1 MVRFSMTV
9 RFWMMFALFIAAF
22 AGERVEAQPRP
33 VAAPGQIP
41 AADMGSVREPQG
53 FQRYAGSIIAGGSFA
68 AFDEQV
74 VVTGP
79 LVRVPD
85 RSDKRNNALF
95 LPREARTAEGRRTRL
110 VYLIPQGRSPLEV
123 IRGYQQ
129 LVRDAGGSALYECAD
144 SDCGGETR
152 YGALAGGGSS
162 GLIQLAMPGDDVPT
176 GRGNPVAC
184 AVDNGNRT
192 AQRFATL
199 QLAGDAGFVS
209 VLSYAVGD
217 YSSGSDCRS
226 GGWSGRTIAIVNILE
241 TKAREQ
247 RMETVNASAMG
258 TSMARDG
265 KVTFYAILFDTARA
279 EIKPESQPQIAE
291 MVAYLR
297 ANPAMRVL
305 IVGHT
310 DSQGALDYNVDL
322 SRRRAASVVAAL
334 ASQGI
339 AANRLTPQGVGMA
352 APVST
357 NDTDEG
363 RTRNRRVEMVKQ

>member
-1 MVRFSMTV
+1 MFRFMIAG
-9 RFWMMFALFIAAF
+9 ALCLAAF
-22 AGERVEAQPRP
+22 GAEPLQAQPRP
-33 VAAPGQIP
+33 AVAPGQIP
-41 AADMGSVREPQG
+41 AADTGSVREPQG

-74 VVTGP
+74 LVNGP
-79 LVRVPD
+79 LVRAPD
-85 RSDKRNNALF
+85 QRDKRGNAVF
-95 LPREARTAEGRRTRL
+95 MPREMRKAEGRRTRL
-110 VYLIPQGRSPLEV
+110 VYVIPQGRSPLEV

-129 LVRDAGGSALYECAD
+129 LVREAGGSTLYECSD
-144 SDCGGETR
+144 GDCGGETR
-152 YGALAGGGSS
+152 YGALSGGGST
-162 GLIQLAMPGDDVPT
+162 GLIQLAIPGDDVPV
-176 GRGNPVAC
+176 GRGNPVGC
-184 AVDNGNRT
+184 AVDNSNRT
-192 AQRFATL
+192 GQRFTTL

-209 VLSYAVGD
+209 VLSYVLGD
-217 YSSGSDCRS
+217 YNAGSECRT

-247 RMETVNASAMG
+247 RMEMVSADAMG
-258 TSMARDG
+258 SSMARDG
-265 KVTFYAILFDTARA
+265 KVAFYAILFDTARA

-297 ANPAMRVL
+297 ASPQLRVL

-310 DSQGALDYNVDL
+310 DSQGGLDYNIDL

-363 RTRNRRVEMVKQ
+363 RARNRRVEMVKQ